1 MATHDQRYRKSSS
14 SLSFITFGALAVI
27 SLSGCFGGG
36 SSSDDDVAEDHAP
49 SPVLVGVFTDSPV
62 EGLAYRTE
70 TQQGTTDQDGS
81 FSYRSG
87 ETISFHLGDLQLGSA
102 RAEERMSPLSLAD
115 GSDISSDLVTNMLVL
130 LQSLDQDRKLN
141 NGIQISPAIADA
153 VSVWADSIVL
163 DQDPASF
170 ASSAPVQSLLA
181 ELNAAQPAVFTESDP
196 RPRKLRSAADSR
208 AHLERSL
215 SERRTVATRHG
226 EVAGFSVDEQAWA
239 WYGIPYAE
247 PPVGDLRWK
256 PPVALSGWDGV
267 REATDWA
274 DQCAQPSYLEVYGKG
289 SMSEDCLYL
298 NVVVPKGFE
307 GEKLPV
313 MVWLHGG
320 GYAILTANSL
330 SYNHSA
336 LPSEGVIVV
345 TVNHRLGAFGYMAH
359 PELTAESER
368 QSSGNYSQLDQIA
381 ALQWVRDNIGQF
393 GGDPGNVT
401 VFGQSGGG
409 LKTISLLNSPLA
421 EGLFHKAIIMSAAPA
436 PEDKIRPIYASLAD
450 EEAGGIALSEKL
462 GLQNEENVIAAMRGV
477 PWMDLASVANTFGV
491 DYFKPNVDNW
501 YVTSDIRDNGFH
513 NDVPI
518 MLGMT
523 QDDSTFVAPGMRW
536 YLPFLKSSQDSDVY
550 AYVYD
555 HVPENWANRGVG
567 AYHGIDLASV
577 FGYPDTY
584 YSHYVLGLTGLPNA
598 TLDNY
603 ADNQPG
609 WGPVDQSVAND
620 SMALWAQ
627 FAKTGSPATT
637 DIAWP
642 VYTNEG
648 EEFLLMDYDMNWRQG
663 LLDYLP

>member
-14 SLSFITFGALAVI
+14 SLPFIAFGALAVI
-27 SLSGCFGGG
+27 GLSGCFGGG
-36 SSSDDDVAEDHAP
+36 SSDDDDVAEDHAP

-102 RAEERMSPLSLAD
+102 RAEERMSPLSLAN

-141 NGIQISPAIADA
+141 DGIQISPAIADA

-256 PPVALSGWDGV
+256 PPVAPSGWDGV
-267 REATDWA
+267 LEATDWA

-313 MVWLHGG
+313 MVWLHG
-320 GYAILTANSL
+320 
-330 SYNHSA
+330 
-336 LPSEGVIVV
+336 
-345 TVNHRLGAFGYMAH
+345 RLRDFD
-359 PELTAESER
+359 R
-368 QSSGNYSQLDQIA
+368 QQ
-381 ALQWVRDNIGQF
+381 
-393 GGDPGNVT
+393 P
-401 VFGQSGGG
+401 
-409 LKTISLLNSPLA
+409 
-421 EGLFHKAIIMSAAPA
+421 
-436 PEDKIRPIYASLAD
+436 
-450 EEAGGIALSEKL
+450 
-462 GLQNEENVIAAMRGV
+462 
-477 PWMDLASVANTFGV
+477 
-491 DYFKPNVDNW
+491 
-501 YVTSDIRDNGFH
+501 
-513 NDVPI
+513 
-518 MLGMT
+518 
-523 QDDSTFVAPGMRW
+523 
-536 YLPFLKSSQDSDVY
+536 
-550 AYVYD
+550 
-555 HVPENWANRGVG
+555 
-567 AYHGIDLASV
+567 
-577 FGYPDTY
+577 
-584 YSHYVLGLTGLPNA
+584 VL
-598 TLDNY
+598 
-603 ADNQPG
+603 
-609 WGPVDQSVAND
+609 
-620 SMALWAQ
+620 
-627 FAKTGSPATT
+627 
-637 DIAWP
+637 
-642 VYTNEG
+642 
-648 EEFLLMDYDMNWRQG
+648 
-663 LLDYLP
+663 